1 MRKLLLLNLAALSPN
16 EVDDNMPNLQR
27 LVSSG
32 DISPLREPLPALT
45 CTSHATMITGI
56 EPGQHGIVANGWYER
71 DHAKVF
77 MWNRSAHQVYG
88 ETLWEAL
95 RERQANARCAS
106 LFWRFVADSGTDIH
120 ITERPVYWASG
131 RKSFDFYSSPRSL
144 HGRLVSKLG
153 KFPFPQFWGPFAGMR
168 SSRWILDAT
177 LNIMQEDDP
186 ELLLAYAPY
195 LDYEGQRHGPSSP
208 QAKAALRNM
217 DKELG
222 RVIEA
227 AVQNER
233 DIAIVSDYGFTD
245 VSQPV
250 MPNRILREAG
260 YLNIEE
266 AANGDQIEAGTSRAF
281 AVCDNQAAHI
291 YVAAAGD
298 LEAVRKLLMDTS
310 GVQTVLD
317 EKAQRERGIF
327 HERSGELLALADD
340 NSWFAW
346 PYWTDPQRAPDFE
359 KCIAIFDKAG
369 FDPCELF
376 PPPGPFGKLHI
387 AWRLA
392 QKMSR
397 LAVPFD
403 VIDPDPA
410 NPHGA
415 RKVLSTPQEG
425 ATLITSWSRESS
437 DPVPMHDLKSM
448 LIDRMFS

>member
-1 MRKLLLLNLAALSPN
+1 MRKLLLLNLAALCPS
-16 EVDDNMPNLQR
+16 EVDEDMPNLQR
-27 LVSSG
+27 MAGTGSL
-32 DISPLREPLPALT
+32 SPLREPLPALT
-45 CTSHATMITGI
+45 CTSHATMVTGA
-56 EPGQHGIVANGWYER
+56 EPAQHGIVANGWYER
-71 DHAKVF
+71 HHAKVF
-77 MWNRSAHQVYG
+77 MWNRSAHQVEG
-88 ETLWEAL
+88 ETIWQAL
-95 RERQANARCAS
+95 RTHKTDARCAS
-106 LFWRFVADSGTDIH
+106 LFWRFVADSDTDIH

-144 HGRLVSKLG
+144 HGRLVSQLG

-168 SSRWILDAT
+168 STRWILDAT
-177 LNIMQEDDP
+177 LKVMQEDDP

-208 QAKAALRNM
+208 QAKAALRNI
-217 DKELG
+217 DIELG

-227 AVQNER
+227 AQTKER

-245 VSQPV
+245 VTQPV

-291 YVAAAGD
+291 YVANAND
-298 LEAVRKLLMDTS
+298 IDAVRQLLLDTP
-310 GVQTVLD
+310 GVKEVLN
-317 EKAQRERGIF
+317 EKAQREHGIN
-327 HERSGELLALADD
+327 HHRSGELLALADD

-346 PYWTDPQRAPDFE
+346 PYWTDPQRAPDYE

-387 AWRLA
+387 AMRLA

-397 LAVPFD
+397 LTVPFD
-403 VIDPDPA
+403 VIDP
-410 NPHGA
+410 NPDNPRGA
-415 RKVLSTPQEG
+415 RKVLSSPQNG
-425 ATLITSWSRESS
+425 ATLVTSWSRESD
-437 DPVPMHDLKSM
+437 DPVPMQDLKNL
-448 LIDRMFS
+448 LITRMIG